1 MHPDTKNYTGAV
13 FTLDERIAISES
25 TKQKVN
31 SRRSI
36 ESELNVIDD
45 KISKTLLTKRFLECH
60 IFKLKLNIIH
70 QDNIYITVCLYM
82 FQ

>member
-13 FTLDERIAISES
+13 FTLDERVAISES

-45 KISKTLLTKRFLECH
+45 KISKTLLTKRCLECQ
-60 IFKLKLNIIH
+60 IFKLMSIYVPVKVPTCVIIN
-70 QDNIYITVCLYM
+70 Q
-82 FQ
+82 